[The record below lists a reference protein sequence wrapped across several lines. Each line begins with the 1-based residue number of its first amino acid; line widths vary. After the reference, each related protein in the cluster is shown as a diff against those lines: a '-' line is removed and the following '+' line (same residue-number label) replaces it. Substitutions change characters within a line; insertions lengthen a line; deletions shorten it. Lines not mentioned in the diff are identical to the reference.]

1 MNKTI
6 LIAGCDGMLGKAA
19 AEVFS
24 MRGWIVIGIDQ
35 KEKTEAKVNQYYAV
49 DVKKEQDLDT
59 VIREIEQESA
69 IDALFNVAGYEVN
82 KDFETVSY
90 DEWNDLLNTIL
101 GGSANLCRSV
111 APKMAKRRN
120 GSIILLSADY
130 SKEFGDDV
138 VNAVAASTLHGFGK
152 SFGVEMASDNVLV
165 NVLFANTPFDLN
177 KVVETA
183 YYLADKNTYA
193 TAQVVSISGINV

>member
-6 LIAGCDGMLGKAA
+6 LIAGCDGTLGKAA

-69 IDALFNVAGYEVN
+69 IDALFNVSGY
-82 KDFETVSY
+82 
-90 DEWNDLLNTIL
+90 
-101 GGSANLCRSV
+101 
-111 APKMAKRRN
+111 
-120 GSIILLSADY
+120 
-130 SKEFGDDV
+130 
-138 VNAVAASTLHGFGK
+138 
-152 SFGVEMASDNVLV
+152 
-165 NVLFANTPFDLN
+165 
-177 KVVETA
+177 
-183 YYLADKNTYA
+183 
-193 TAQVVSISGINV
+193 

>member
-6 LIAGCDGMLGKAA
+6 LIAGCDGTLGKAA

-35 KEKTEAKVNQYYAV
+35 KEKTEAKVNQYFAV

-101 GGSANLCRSV
+101 GGSANLCRS
-111 APKMAKRRN
+111 
-120 GSIILLSADY
+120 
-130 SKEFGDDV
+130 
-138 VNAVAASTLHGFGK
+138 AVSPNT
-152 SFGVEMASDNVLV
+152 GV
-165 NVLFANTPFDLN
+165 
-177 KVVETA
+177 
-183 YYLADKNTYA
+183 
-193 TAQVVSISGINV
+193 

>member
-6 LIAGCDGMLGKAA
+6 LIAGCDGTLGKAA

-90 DEWNDLLNTIL
+90 DEWNDLLNT
-101 GGSANLCRSV
+101 
-111 APKMAKRRN
+111 MAKRRN

>member
-6 LIAGCDGMLGKAA
+6 LIAGCDGTLGKAA

-35 KEKTEAKVNQYYAV
+35 KEKTEAKVNQYFAV

-101 GGSANLCRSV
+101 GGS
-111 APKMAKRRN
+111 AKRRN